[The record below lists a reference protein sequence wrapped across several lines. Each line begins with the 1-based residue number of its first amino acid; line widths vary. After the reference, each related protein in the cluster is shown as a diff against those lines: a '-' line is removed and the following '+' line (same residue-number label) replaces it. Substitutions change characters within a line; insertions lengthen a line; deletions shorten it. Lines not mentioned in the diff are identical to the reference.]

1 MNGIILRLLPPT
13 TAAGDQFFTP
23 DALARCFRPN
33 EVVVECLHIRYPTR
47 MQAVQ
52 EGARW
57 LRKVLASENIKRQK
71 DLPVVLQWLD
81 DILQLPDPDW
91 TPEMAQ
97 EAAQ

>member
-1 MNGIILRLLPPT
+1 MWPNRKRISGPGT
-13 TAAGDQFFTP
+13 TS
-23 DALARCFRPN
+23 
-33 EVVVECLHIRYPTR
+33 YPTR